1 MGQMP
6 HVPVH
11 GVWIFLC
18 SLFFIS
24 LLFIILVDRHT
35 MCFCISHF
43 IFTGLHIPDTPW
55 SDDLHVRSQSFDGEF
70 ETNLVIAFAG
80 RTVADGISAIFLCH
94 VDEAFADQW
103 TSEGGTEQVLAFITA
118 ICLKDFVCIFFNEFF
133 ANIKGLC
140 IFSTGCERLL
150 VDGFEVFRLSQIYG
164 AGNDF
169 TAIGFFQPR
178 NDNGGIQTTG
188 ICKNY
193 FLYAFNICHD
203 NAAFQNN
210 IDNFISP
217 FTWACLTM

>member
-1 MGQMP
+1 MRCVGRIFQIIAFMGEMP

-18 SLFFIS
+18 SLFFIG
-24 LLFIILVDRHT
+24 LLFIILVDRHA
-35 MCFCISHF
+35 MGFCVSHF

-55 SDDLHVRSQSFDGEF
+55 SDDLHVRSQRFDGEF

-80 RTVADGISAIFLCH
+80 RAVADGISAIFLCH
-94 VDEAFADQW
+94 VDEAFADQR
-103 TSEGGTEQVLAFITA
+103 TCKGGTEQVLAFITA
-118 ICLKDFVCIFFNEFF
+118 ICLKDFVCIFFNKFF
-133 ANIKGLC
+133 ANIQSFC

-150 VDGFEVFRLSQIYG
+150 VDGIEVFRLSQVHG

-169 TAIGFFQPR
+169 AAIVFFQPR
-178 NDNGGIQTTG
+178 NNNGGIETTG

-203 NAAFQNN
+203 NAAFP
-210 IDNFISP
+210 I
-217 FTWACLTM
+217 